1 MNILNNNLNTFK
13 LNILSTSHRELTNKI
28 NMIGLD
34 CSNFYIYKLS
44 ISNNKLSYDFWLSLT
59 LNRQIN
65 LYKLDFSQLY
75 ILYLL
80 EKHSLYILIP
90 FRQDILDNFLHNFIY
105 FTSFDILVILRVLS
119 SSYPQ
124 ICWTSWYSDIA
135 MLRFKTIIYPGAIS
149 NPRTVP
155 ATF

>member
-34 CSNFYIYKLS
+34 CSNIYIYKLS

-59 LNRQIN
+59 LNCQIN

-80 EKHSLYILIP
+80 EKLSLYILIP
-90 FRQDILDNFLHNFIY
+90 FRQDILDKYLHNFIY
-105 FTSFDILVILRVLS
+105 FTSFDILSGSERGLSVIREWPFFGSVTR
-119 SSYPQ
+119 Q
-124 ICWTSWYSDIA
+124 K
-135 MLRFKTIIYPGAIS
+135 RKK
-149 NPRTVP
+149 
-155 ATF
+155 

>member
-13 LNILSTSHRELTNKI
+13 LNILSTSHQELTNKI

-34 CSNFYIYKLS
+34 CWNFYIYKLS
-44 ISNNKLSYDFWLSLT
+44 ISNNKLSYDLWLSLT

-80 EKHSLYILIP
+80 EKYSLYILIP
-90 FRQDILDNFLHNFIY
+90 FRQDILGNFLHNFIY
-105 FTSFDILVILRVLS
+105 FTSFDILRALS

-135 MLRFKTIIYPGAIS
+135 MLRFKTIIYPGAIT
-149 NPRTVP
+149 NPWTVP

>member
-13 LNILSTSHRELTNKI
+13 LNILNTSHRELTNKI

-90 FRQDILDNFLHNFIY
+90 FQQDILGYFLHNFIY
-105 FTSFDILVILRVLS
+105 FTSFDILRALS

-124 ICWTSWYSDIA
+124 IC
-135 MLRFKTIIYPGAIS
+135 
-149 NPRTVP
+149 
-155 ATF
+155 